1 MFPVTGYSAADGA
14 FDRLQVARSDEEV
27 REALSDVMHVL
38 RADPPAAFLVW
49 PREARAA
56 DVSLDIPYETDRD
69 VFGALW
75 RLKRAE
81 PQVRVQR

>member
-1 MFPVTGYSAADGA
+1 
-14 FDRLQVARSDEEV
+14 
-27 REALSDVMHVL
+27 MHVL

-56 DVSLDIPYETDRD
+56 DVSLDIPYEKDRD

-75 RLKRAE
+75 RLKWAE
-81 PQVRVQR
+81 PQVAVRR